1 MTGAAL
7 ASASLHG
14 ANRNGRHWEPRRN
27 REAGPKPHA
36 PLGFGRTRPS
46 AARHSSSGTVR
57 SFEPSAERVDRHID
71 IDPNKT
77 GDEIRADMLRWLIER
92 GIVIPEERRRSDW
105 PHLAANLCQLKFQ
118 FLSEFLG
125 GRK

>member
-1 MTGAAL
+1 M
-7 ASASLHG
+7 
-14 ANRNGRHWEPRRN
+14 
-27 REAGPKPHA
+27 AGIGNHDVVVGPPQKPHA

-46 AARHSSSGTVR
+46 AARHSSTGTVR
-57 SFEPSAERVDRHID
+57 SFKPSAEKVDRHID

-105 PHLAANLCQLKFQ
+105 PYLAELIRGWGGCPWWLR
-118 FLSEFLG
+118 LRGMGERSHSSEVHVAV
-125 GRK
+125 R